1 MAKDA
6 LKPLYWVGSA
16 LEELR
21 TFPVDVR
28 QQVGFALYLA
38 QTGGRH
44 MNAKPL
50 RGFFGAGVLEM
61 VENCDGNTYRAVYT
75 VKFAG
80 AVYALHAFQKKSKN
94 GIRTPKSH
102 LALVRERLRR
112 AEEHH
117 EALTRGRAR

>member
-21 TFPVDVR
+21 AFPVDVR
-28 QQVGFALYLA
+28 RQVGFALYLA

-44 MNAKPL
+44 VNAKPL
-50 RGFFGAGVLEM
+50 RGFVGAGVLEI
-61 VENCDGNTYRAVYT
+61 VENHDGNTYRAVYT

-80 AVYALHAFQKKSKN
+80 AVYALHAFQKKSKK
-94 GIRTPKSH
+94 GIQTPKSH
-102 LALVRERLRR
+102 LDLVRERLRR
-112 AEEHH
+112 AEQHH
-117 EALTRGRAR
+117 AALSRGRA